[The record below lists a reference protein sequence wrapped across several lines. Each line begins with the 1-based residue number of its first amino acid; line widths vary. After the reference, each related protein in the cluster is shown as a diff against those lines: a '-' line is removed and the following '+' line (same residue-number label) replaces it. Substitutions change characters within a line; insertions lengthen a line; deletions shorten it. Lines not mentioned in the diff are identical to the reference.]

1 VLFRSTRLSSL
12 ATLPRAR
19 IPQVRSGAVRTRV
32 GTRRGLR
39 DRGLGGG
46 GDQSGNGKGQGGALH
61 VDSPPRGPPILGAS
75 GGGKPFQTRYR
86 CLTRAFSR
94 CASTPCQ
101 RETCG
106 GLTPLV
112 AAAAAAAPGAHRPCA
127 GRPAVP
133 APRRRSG
140 RARGTAAPAAG
151 PGRSP
156 RPTTVR
162 FARPS
167 KPLRP
172 GRRA

>member
-1 VLFRSTRLSSL
+1 EGAAAQRGGADAVGAAGGADRGRVRRFRVGIRASRRRRLAEGMGIAFARGLEFRVRLERCTRLSSL

-112 AAAAAAAPGAHRPCA
+112 AAAAAAAPG
-127 GRPAVP
+127 
-133 APRRRSG
+133 
-140 RARGTAAPAAG
+140 
-151 PGRSP
+151 
-156 RPTTVR
+156 
-162 FARPS
+162 
-167 KPLRP
+167 
-172 GRRA
+172 